1 MPETKLDDPETG
13 GRGVGNAGSKK
24 PNDNMN
30 NFIKKSR

>member
-13 GRGVGNAGSKK
+13 GKGVGNASRK

-30 NFIKKSR
+30 NFY